1 MEKISTQTMEELGLP
16 SNAQIIGTD
25 ENSDVT
31 IFQASQ
37 GDSISLWV
45 VQQSGSSYD
54 VDEFEYVT
62 STEYGYSLG
71 PMLHKYA

>member
-1 MEKISTQTMEELGLP
+1 MEELDIP

-37 GDSISLWV
+37 GTSIWLWV

-54 VDEFEYVT
+54 VDKFEYV
-62 STEYGYSLG
+62 SSKENFHALVS
-71 PMLHKYA
+71 HE

>member
-1 MEKISTQTMEELGLP
+1 MEELGIP

-31 IFQASQ
+31 IFQALQ
-37 GDSISLWV
+37 GTSIWLWV

-54 VDEFEYVT
+54 VDNFEYV
-62 STEYGYSLG
+62 SSKEYFPALVS
-71 PMLHKYA
+71 HD

>member
-1 MEKISTQTMEELGLP
+1 MEKISIQTMEELDIP

-37 GDSISLWV
+37 GTSIWLWV

-54 VDEFEYVT
+54 VDKFEYV
-62 STEYGYSLG
+62 SSKEYFPALVS
-71 PMLHKYA
+71 HD

>member
-1 MEKISTQTMEELGLP
+1 MEELGLP

-31 IFQASQ
+31 IYQASK
-37 GDSISLWV
+37 GVTMWIWV
-45 VQQSGSSYD
+45 VQQNSKTYS
-54 VDEFEYVT
+54 VDKFEY
-62 STEYGYSLG
+62 SSSAEYGYSLG

>member
-1 MEKISTQTMEELGLP
+1 MEELGLP

-37 GDSISLWV
+37 GDSIWLWV